1 MERPAQKVILVVSVV
16 AIMLFAGC
24 EEQYLSDTKKVR
36 LIAVENRQL
45 KKQLE
50 QCRKKIEKQ
59 EKRYDTD
66 TEKQKKLLDEC
77 LAGKKGLRERLQKK
91 TREQLDSVLG
101 VVIEENT
108 KLRNE
113 NQKLRAQI
121 EKLKEELEKLKG
133 QSGPKPL

>member
-1 MERPAQKVILVVSVV
+1 MKRPAQKVILAVSVA

-24 EEQYLSDTKKVR
+24 EEEYLSDTKKVR

-50 QCRKKIEKQ
+50 QCRKKVEKQ

-66 TEKQKKLLDEC
+66 TEKQKKLLDKC
-77 LAGKKGLRERLQKK
+77 LAKKKGLWEQLHKK
-91 TREQLDSVLG
+91 TRDQLDSVLG
-101 VVIEENT
+101 VVIEEN
-108 KLRNE
+108 
-113 NQKLRAQI
+113 QKLRARI
-121 EKLKEELEKLKG
+121 EKLKEELEKLEG

>member
-1 MERPAQKVILVVSVV
+1 MKRPAQKVILAVSV

-24 EEQYLSDTKKVR
+24 EEEYLSDTKKVR

-50 QCRKKIEKQ
+50 QCRKKVEKQ

-66 TEKQKKLLDEC
+66 TEKQKKLLDKC
-77 LAGKKGLRERLQKK
+77 LAEKKGLRKRLQKK
-91 TREQLDSVLG
+91 TRDQLDSILGAVLG
-101 VVIEENT
+101 QNT
-108 KLRNE
+108 KLRDE
-113 NQKLRAQI
+113 NGKLRERI